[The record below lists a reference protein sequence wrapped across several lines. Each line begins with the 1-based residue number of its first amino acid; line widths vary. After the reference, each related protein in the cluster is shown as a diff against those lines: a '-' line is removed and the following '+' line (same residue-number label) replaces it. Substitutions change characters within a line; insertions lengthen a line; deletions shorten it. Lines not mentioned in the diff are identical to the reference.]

1 MLAPI
6 PFISIRSTAMGR
18 SLLALAVVA
27 ASSLLIA
34 LPARAQNAEAGQKA
48 FKQQCGLCHDSQ
60 AGKNRIGP
68 SLFGVV
74 GRKSGSV
81 EGFHYSDANKN
92 SGITWDEATLDKY
105 LADPRG
111 VVPGTTMTYAG
122 VKNDQQRK
130 DIIAY
135 LATLH

>member
-1 MLAPI
+1 
-6 PFISIRSTAMGR
+6 MGR
-18 SLLALAVVA
+18 SFLALAIA
-27 ASSLLIA
+27 AAGSLLIA
-34 LPARAQNAEAGQKA
+34 LPANAQSVESGQKV
-48 FKQQCGLCHDSQ
+48 FKQQCGLCHDVA
-60 AGKNRIGP
+60 AGKNRVGP

-81 EGFHYSDANKN
+81 DGFHYSDGNKN
-92 SGITWDEATLDKY
+92 SGLTWDQATLDKY

-111 VVPGTTMTYAG
+111 TVPGTTMTYAG
-122 VKNDQQRK
+122 VKNEEQRR

>member
-1 MLAPI
+1 MLLPT
-6 PFISIRSTAMGR
+6 PFPAIRSSAMR
-18 SLLALAVVA
+18 LSLIALTVAA

-34 LPARAQNAEAGQKA
+34 LPVHAQNVEAGQKA
-48 FKQQCGLCHDSQ
+48 FKQQCGLCHDTV
-60 AGKNRIGP
+60 AGKNRVGP

-81 EGFHYSDANKN
+81 DGFHYSDANKN
-92 SGITWDEATLDKY
+92 SGLTWDQATLDKY

-111 VVPGTTMTYAG
+111 TVPGTTMTYAG
-122 VKNDQQRK
+122 VKNEDQRH